1 MCGSIVSLLD
11 GVNDEDL
18 ADYFADDSGPE
29 ARRIGVWIG
38 AGLRPRLAAK
48 NGS

>member
-1 MCGSIVSLLD
+1 MCGSIVSPLG
-11 GVNDEDL
+11 GVNGEDL
-18 ADYFADDSGPE
+18 ANYFADDSGPE
-29 ARRIGVWIG
+29 ARRVGVWIG